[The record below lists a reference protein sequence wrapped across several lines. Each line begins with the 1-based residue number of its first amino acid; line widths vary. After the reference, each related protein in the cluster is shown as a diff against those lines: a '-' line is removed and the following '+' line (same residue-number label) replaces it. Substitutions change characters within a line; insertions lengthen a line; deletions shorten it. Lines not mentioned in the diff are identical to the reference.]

1 MRHTAMVLVVTSCL
15 GVFARGQTTGQTP
28 VQTADQTA
36 SQTGVQTAEE
46 LVNKNIQAK
55 GGLGKIKAAKTRLTT
70 GKVKSGGRRR
80 VTVAA
85 FRQMNMRPDL
95 VRQNISMQGM
105 TAVQAYDG
113 SAGWQTQ
120 PFRGRK
126 DPELM
131 GEDNLRDLLLAAD
144 FDGPL
149 VDYAEKGN
157 RIEYLG
163 HDMVDGDDALRLKVT
178 LKNGDIIYYYLDP
191 DTYLE
196 IRKEIQQF
204 IRGSVRE
211 RVVELGSYK
220 PVGGVMYPFSI
231 SEGPRSDPGGQ
242 VTTIENIEVNVAF
255 QESDFALPAS
265 LRSEEKKSGLVG
277 VH

>member
-1 MRHTAMVLVVTSCL
+1 MRCAAMVLVVSSCL
-15 GVFARGQTTGQTP
+15 SVFTCA
-28 VQTADQTA
+28 QTAD
-36 SQTGVQTAEE
+36 E

-55 GGLGKIKAAKTRLTT
+55 GGLDKIKAAKTRMAV
-70 GKVKSGGRRR
+70 GKVKGARGR
-80 VTVAA
+80 VAV
-85 FRQMNMRPDL
+85 FKQMNLRPDL
-95 VRQNISMQGM
+95 VRQDLSIQGM

-113 SAGWQTQ
+113 SVGWQTQ

-131 GEDNLRDLLLAAD
+131 GEDTLRDLLLAAD

-157 RIEYLG
+157 KIEYLG
-163 HDMVDGDDALRLKVT
+163 HDEVDGDDALRLKVT
-178 LKNGDIIYYYLDP
+178 LKNGDILYYYLDP

-204 IRGSVRE
+204 VRGSVRE
-211 RVVELGSYK
+211 RVVDLGSYK
-220 PVGGVMYPFSI
+220 PVDGVMYPFSI
-231 SEGPRSDPGGQ
+231 SEGSKSNPDAQ
-242 VTTIENIEVNVAF
+242 VISLEKIEANVALRD
-255 QESDFALPAS
+255 SDFALPAS
-265 LRSEEKKSGLVG
+265 LRTEEKKSGLVG

>member
-1 MRHTAMVLVVTSCL
+1 MRHAAMVLAVTLCL
-15 GVFARGQTTGQTP
+15 GVFACGQTAAQTSL
-28 VQTADQTA
+28 QTAP
-36 SQTGVQTAEE
+36 QTAEE
-46 LVNKNIQAK
+46 LVDKNIQAK
-55 GGLGKIKAAKTRLTT
+55 GGLEKIKAARTRVTA
-70 GKVKSGGRRR
+70 GKVKGGGRRR
-80 VTVAA
+80 ATVAA

-105 TAVQAYDG
+105 TAVVAYDG

-178 LKNGDIIYYYLDP
+178 LKNGDIVYYYLDP

-196 IRKEIQQF
+196 IRKEIEQF
-204 IRGSVRE
+204 VRGSVRE
-211 RVVELGSYK
+211 RVVDLGSYK
-220 PVGGVMYPFSI
+220 RVDGVMYPFSI
-231 SEGPRSDPGGQ
+231 SEGTRSNPGAQ
-242 VTTIENIEVNVAF
+242 VTTIQKIEVNVAL

-265 LRSEEKKSGLVG
+265 LRTEEKKSGLVG

>member
-1 MRHTAMVLVVTSCL
+1 
-15 GVFARGQTTGQTP
+15 VFACGHSAA
-28 VQTADQTA
+28 QTAAQTA
-36 SQTGVQTAEE
+36 SQTADE
-46 LVNKNIQAK
+46 LVSKNIQAK
-55 GGLGKIKAAKTRLTT
+55 GGLEKIKAANTRLTT
-70 GKVKSGGRRR
+70 GKVKGGRGRM
-80 VTVAA
+80 AM
-85 FRQMNMRPDL
+85 FQQMNMRPGL
-95 VRQNISMQGM
+95 VRQNVTIQGM

-113 SAGWQTQ
+113 SAGWLTQ

-131 GEDNLRDLLLAAD
+131 GEDNLRDLLLDAD

-157 RIEYLG
+157 TIEYLG
-163 HDMVDGDDALRLKVT
+163 HDLVDGDDALRLRVT
-178 LKNGDIIYYYLDP
+178 LKNGDIIYYYFDP

-211 RVVELGSYK
+211 RVVDVGSYK
-220 PVGGVMYPFSI
+220 AVDGVMYPFSI
-231 SEGPRSDPGGQ
+231 SEGSRSNPGAQ
-242 VTTIENIEVNVAF
+242 VTTIDKIEVNVPL
-255 QESDFALPAS
+255 QDSDFAVPAS
-265 LRSEEKKSGLVG
+265 LRTEEKKSGLVG

>member
-1 MRHTAMVLVVTSCL
+1 MRCAAMVLVVSSCL
-15 GVFARGQTTGQTP
+15 SVFTCA
-28 VQTADQTA
+28 QTAD
-36 SQTGVQTAEE
+36 E

-55 GGLGKIKAAKTRLTT
+55 GGLDKIKAAKTRIAV
-70 GKVKSGGRRR
+70 GKVKGARGR
-80 VTVAA
+80 VAV
-85 FRQMNMRPDL
+85 FKQMNMRPDL
-95 VRQNISMQGM
+95 VRQDLSIQGM

-113 SAGWQTQ
+113 SVGWQTQ

-131 GEDNLRDLLLAAD
+131 GEDTLRDLLLAAD

-157 RIEYLG
+157 KIEYLG
-163 HDMVDGDDALRLKVT
+163 HDEVDGDDALRLKVT
-178 LKNGDIIYYYLDP
+178 LKNGDILYYYLDP

-204 IRGSVRE
+204 VRGSVRE
-211 RVVELGSYK
+211 RVVDLGSYK
-220 PVGGVMYPFSI
+220 PVDGVMYPFSI
-231 SEGPRSDPGGQ
+231 SEGSKSNPDAQ
-242 VTTIENIEVNVAF
+242 VISLEKIEANVALRD
-255 QESDFALPAS
+255 SDFALPAS
-265 LRSEEKKSGLVG
+265 LRTEEKKSGLVG

>member
-1 MRHTAMVLVVTSCL
+1 MRYAAIVLVAASCL
-15 GVFARGQTTGQTP
+15 SVFACGRTL
-28 VQTADQTA
+28 A
-36 SQTGVQTAEE
+36 QTAEE
-46 LVNKNIQAK
+46 LVGKNIQAK
-55 GGLGKIKAAKTRLTT
+55 GGLDKIKSAKTRLTV
-70 GKVKSGGRRR
+70 GKVKGAGRRR
-80 VTVAA
+80 ATVAA
-85 FRQMNMRPDL
+85 FKQMNMRPNFY
-95 VRQNISMQGM
+95 RQNLSMQGM

-113 SAGWQTQ
+113 SVGWQTN

-131 GEDNLRDLLLAAD
+131 GEDNLRDLLMDAD

-157 RIEYLG
+157 KIEYLG
-163 HDMVDGDDALRLKVT
+163 HDLVDGDDALRLKVT
-178 LKNGDIIYYYLDP
+178 LKNGDLVYYYLDP

-204 IRGSVRE
+204 VRGSVRE
-211 RVVELGSYK
+211 RVVDLGSYK
-220 PVGGVMYPFSI
+220 PVDGVMYPFSI
-231 SEGPRSDPGGQ
+231 SEGPRSNPGAQ
-242 VTTIENIEVNVAF
+242 MTTVQKIEVNVAF

-265 LRSEEKKSGLVG
+265 LRTEEKKSGLVG

>member
-1 MRHTAMVLVVTSCL
+1 MRGAALVVVVTSCL
-15 GVFARGQTTGQTP
+15 SVFACA
-28 VQTADQTA
+28 QTAD
-36 SQTGVQTAEE
+36 E

-55 GGLGKIKAAKTRLTT
+55 GGLDKIKAAKTRLM
-70 GKVKSGGRRR
+70 VGRVRNAR
-80 VTVAA
+80 GRVAA

-95 VRQNISMQGM
+95 VRQNLSLQGM

-113 SAGWQTQ
+113 SVGWQTQ

-157 RIEYLG
+157 TIEYVG
-163 HDMVDGDDALRLKVT
+163 HDLVDGDDALRLKVT
-178 LKNGDIIYYYLDP
+178 QKNGDIVYYYLDP

-196 IRKEIQQF
+196 IRREIQQF

-211 RVVELGSYK
+211 RVIDLGSYK
-220 PVGGVMYPFSI
+220 PVDGVMYPFSI
-231 SEGPRSDPGGQ
+231 SEGSRNNPGAQ
-242 VTTIENIEVNVAF
+242 VITIEKIEVNVAF
-255 QESDFALPAS
+255 QDSDFALPAS
-265 LRSEEKKSGLVG
+265 LRTEEKKSGLVG
-277 VH
+277 IH

>member
-1 MRHTAMVLVVTSCL
+1 MRGAVMVLVAVWCFS
-15 GVFARGQTTGQTP
+15 GFAC
-28 VQTADQTA
+28 
-36 SQTGVQTAEE
+36 SQTAEE
-46 LVNKNIQAK
+46 LVSKNIEAK
-55 GGLGKIKAAKTRLTT
+55 GGIDKIKSAKTRLTT
-70 GKVKSGGRRR
+70 GTVRGGRGR
-80 VTVAA
+80 VVVLK
-85 FRQMNMRPDL
+85 QMNMRPDL
-95 VRQNISMQGM
+95 VRLNVTIQGM
-105 TAVQAYDG
+105 TAVQSYDG
-113 SAGWQTQ
+113 SNGWQTQ

-149 VDYAEKGN
+149 VDYAAKGN
-157 RIEYLG
+157 TIEYLG
-163 HDMVDGDDALRLKVT
+163 HDAVDGDDALRLKVT

-211 RVVELGSYK
+211 RVVDLGSYK
-220 PVGGVMYPFSI
+220 PVDGVMYPFSI
-231 SEGPRSDPGGQ
+231 SEGSRSNPGAQ
-242 VTTIENIEVNVAF
+242 MTTIEKIEVNVAL
-255 QESDFALPAS
+255 QDSDFALPAS
-265 LRSEEKKSGLVG
+265 LRTEEKKSGMVG

>member
-1 MRHTAMVLVVTSCL
+1 
-15 GVFARGQTTGQTP
+15 VFGCAQTGAQP
-28 VQTADQTA
+28 AAQTAAQTA
-36 SQTGVQTAEE
+36 PQTAED

-55 GGLGKIKAAKTRLTT
+55 GGLAKIKGAKTRLTA
-70 GKVKSGGRRR
+70 GRVKGGGTGRRR
-80 VTVAA
+80 GTVAT

-113 SAGWQTQ
+113 SVGWQTQ

-131 GEDNLRDLLLAAD
+131 GEDSLRDLLLAAD

-149 VDYAEKGN
+149 VDYATKGN

-163 HDMVDGDDALRLKVT
+163 HDLIDGDDALRLKVT
-178 LKNGDIIYYYLDP
+178 LKNGDIVYYYLDP

-211 RVVELGSYK
+211 RVIDLGSYK
-220 PVGGVMYPFSI
+220 PVDGVMYPFSI
-231 SEGPRSDPGGQ
+231 SEGSTGTAGVQ
-242 VTTIENIEVNVAF
+242 VTTIEKIEVNVPF

-265 LRSEEKKSGLVG
+265 LRTDEKKSGLVG

>member
-1 MRHTAMVLVVTSCL
+1 MRHTMIAVVVATSL
-15 GVFARGQTTGQTP
+15 SVFAC
-28 VQTADQTA
+28 A
-36 SQTGVQTAEE
+36 QTAEE
-46 LVNKNIQAK
+46 LVDKNIRAK
-55 GGLGKIKAAKTRLTT
+55 GGIDKIKSAKTRLTT
-70 GKVKSGGRRR
+70 GKVRGGGRRR
-80 VTVAA
+80 STVA

-95 VRQNISMQGM
+95 VRQNLSMQGM

-113 SAGWQTQ
+113 SVGWQTQ

-149 VDYAEKGN
+149 VDYAANGN
-157 RIEYLG
+157 TIEYLG
-163 HDMVDGDDALRLKVT
+163 HAEVDGDDALRLKVT

-211 RVVELGSYK
+211 RVVDLGSYK
-220 PVGGVMYPFSI
+220 PVDGVMYPFSI
-231 SEGPRSDPGGQ
+231 SEGPKNNPGAQ
-242 VTTIENIEVNVAF
+242 AMTIDKIEVNVAF
-255 QESDFALPAS
+255 QESDFALPES
-265 LRSEEKKSGLVG
+265 LRTEEKKSGLVG
-277 VH
+277 IH